1 PASSMTPL
9 AFEDTMTP
17 APKVAASVSISWP
30 APWAPAPAMM
40 SGRRQAAR
48 ASAAVSMWSAS
59 ALGSGRV
66 TDGWD
71 RPGPVASR
79 GSRGIS
85 IAAGHLR
92 PARMAD
98 SVCPT
103 ARDTSPGR
111 ATRWT
116 SVSTAARAP
125 DWLRTSWRRPLPRPG
140 WVRGMPGQMRS
151 TGTESVKDWSRAV
164 SALSTAGPVVM
175 TTTLTS
181 PVRRA
186 APSAMCPAP
195 CSCRGETMS
204 MPSADSRAKISRLWV
219 PGIPNTRVMPSAFRT
234 RARWAPPVMFACSI
248 SLLGGVG
255 DVECVDGQ
263 RAGFGDP
270 DRVDLDLG
278 DLIVRG
284 DEPGDGDGGL
294 GEPVEVGRRSAAPTG
309 EQAVAGQPGDHLEG
323 LGVGDGGESEPRVAV
338 EFGLGSAGT
347 DHDDGPEVLVPAS
360 ADEDLDDGLA

>member
-1 PASSMTPL
+1 MRTTVSGSGRGSGQKSLEASSVPIAMTASASAVSSGSSSRKPMAPRLCSPSSSMTPL
-9 AFEDTMTP
+9 AFEDRMIP
-17 APKVAASVSISWP
+17 APRAAASASISWP

-71 RPGPVASR
+71 RPGPVASMR
-79 GSRGIS
+79 SRGIS

-103 ARDTSPGR
+103 ARDTSPGLV
-111 ATRWT
+111 TRWT

-140 WVRGMPGQMRS
+140 WVSGMPGQMRS

-164 SALSTAGPVVM
+164 SALSTAGPVVV

-186 APSAMCPAP
+186 APSAM
-195 CSCRGETMS
+195 
-204 MPSADSRAKISRLWV
+204 
-219 PGIPNTRVMPSAFRT
+219 
-234 RARWAPPVMFACSI
+234 
-248 SLLGGVG
+248 
-255 DVECVDGQ
+255 
-263 RAGFGDP
+263 
-270 DRVDLDLG
+270 
-278 DLIVRG
+278 
-284 DEPGDGDGGL
+284 
-294 GEPVEVGRRSAAPTG
+294 
-309 EQAVAGQPGDHLEG
+309 
-323 LGVGDGGESEPRVAV
+323 
-338 EFGLGSAGT
+338 
-347 DHDDGPEVLVPAS
+347 
-360 ADEDLDDGLA
+360 